1 MQAIIYT
8 CIPAA
13 GHEFAKLIDEVLQLS
28 VVIGGL
34 HEEPLL
40 AEIEHDVFRFI
51 ICIQGGEPQ

>member
-1 MQAIIYT
+1 MYT
-8 CIPAA
+8 CIAAA